1 MKFAIFCHI
10 MNGEYNSKV
19 AQYCSDLLTSK
30 ERKTD
35 LYSLELVYD

>member
-1 MKFAIFCHI
+1 
-10 MNGEYNSKV
+10 MNGEYNSKD

-30 ERKTD
+30 ERKMD